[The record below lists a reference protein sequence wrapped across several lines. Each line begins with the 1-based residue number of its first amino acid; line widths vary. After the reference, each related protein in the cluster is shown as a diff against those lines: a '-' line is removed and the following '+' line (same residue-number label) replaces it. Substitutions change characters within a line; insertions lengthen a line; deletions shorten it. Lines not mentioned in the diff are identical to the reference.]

1 MNIVARRVLA
11 LTAML
16 VAAGCDDGPPPNTG
30 GTTLPPGACGR
41 GLVVV
46 NSNAQSTN
54 VSLVGLDGEVLSS
67 SFFSSGSPT
76 LDPQSQAPALSG
88 DVVQPT
94 MPQQG
99 DRLVLIDRHFG
110 VLSWVEVKTGK
121 LQSLLPIGEEIALN
135 LQDYIEVSP
144 HKAYVPNLD
153 PHLDPSLGAVEKGS
167 NVVIVDPSA
176 PAITGV
182 VDLAPA
188 MASEDPR
195 FYPRP
200 TRGVLVGKRL
210 YLLLAPFDQ
219 FFKEA
224 VVSRV
229 VTIDTDTDTILS
241 TTRLTGLYNCTGL
254 GLSPSGKRLAV
265 TCSGTFHV
273 NDAGQRIADLSEAGV
288 VLLTR
293 SDDGLAEE
301 RRWSAEALGEGP
313 LGFSASFA
321 SEDRLMFTTFGELGD
336 DGKPVR
342 DDTLLSLDIT
352 SGEHEVRIRPANAFV
367 LWETRCMPAC
377 GLCFATEVGEG
388 GKALHRFEVKD
399 GVFSADQSITVD
411 AEIGLPPRYLGQF

>member
-1 MNIVARRVLA
+1 VNRCARTTLA

-16 VAAGCDDGPPPNTG
+16 LVAGCDDGPPPNTG

-41 GLVVV
+41 GLVVI
-46 NSNAQSTN
+46 NSGPQSTN

-67 SFFSSGSPT
+67 SFFSSASPT
-76 LDPQSQAPALSG
+76 LDPESQAPALSG

-99 DRLVLIDRHFG
+99 DRVVLIDRHVG

-121 LQSLLPIGEEIALN
+121 LQSLLRIGENIALN
-135 LQDYIEVSP
+135 LQDYIEVSS

-153 PHLDPSLGAVEKGS
+153 PHLDPSLGPVEKGS

-188 MASEDPR
+188 MAGEDAR

-219 FFKEA
+219 FFKETVA
-224 VVSRV
+224 SRV
-229 VTIDTDTDTILS
+229 VTLDTDTDSIVS
-241 TTRLTGLYNCTGL
+241 TTKLPGLHNCTGL
-254 GLSPSGKRLAV
+254 GLSPSGERLAV

-288 VLLTR
+288 VLLAR
-293 SDDGLAEE
+293 SDDGVAEE
-301 RRWSAEALGEGP
+301 NRWSAEALGDGP
-313 LGFSASFA
+313 LGFSASFVD
-321 SEDRLMFTTFGELGD
+321 EDRLLFTTFGQLGD
-336 DGKPVR
+336 DGKAVR
-342 DDTLLSLDIT
+342 NDALLSLDLD
-352 SGEHEVRIRPANAFV
+352 SGEHQVHLRAKDAFV

-377 GLCFATEVGEG
+377 GLCFATELGKG

-399 GVFSADQSITVD
+399 GALGKSTEITVD
-411 AEIGLPPRYLGQF
+411 TEIGLPPRYLGQF